1 MSYTQRENS
10 GVLFKNN
17 DKKTEKHPD
26 YKGNLNVEGVE
37 YFFDAWKKVSAKG
50 DTFLSVSV
58 KKKNVQ
64 RAATPAP
71 DATPEDQDDIPF

>member
-37 YFFDAWKKVSAKG
+37 YFFDAWKKVSSKG

-58 KKKNVQ
+58 KRKDIQ
-64 RAATPAP
+64 RAAKAAP
-71 DATPEDQDDIPF
+71 EQSAEDHDDIPF